1 MTPAAE
7 PAPADF
13 DAERPLGAYLLLAG
27 AYAVL
32 VGGVLAAGR
41 RRRLLLEGISPGD
54 LALLSI
60 GAHRLSRTLSREKV
74 TRPLRKPFTRVAG
87 DAASPPGELAEE
99 ARPGQPPVRRAVADL
114 LTCTICLDQWTA
126 TALLAGH
133 LSAPRATRTVAVL
146 LAIRSGADV
155 LQLAHGRLAA
165 PR

>member
-1 MTPAAE
+1 MSDTGE
-7 PAPADF
+7 PAVADF
-13 DAERPLGAYLLLAG
+13 DADRPLGAYLVLAG
-27 AYAVL
+27 AYAAL

-41 RRRLLLEGISPGD
+41 RRRLLLEEIAPGD
-54 LALLSI
+54 LVLLSI

-74 TRPLRKPFTRVAG
+74 TRPLRKPFTRVDE

-114 LTCTICLDQWTA
+114 LTCTLCLDQWTA

-133 LSAPRATRTVAVL
+133 LAAPRATRTLAAL

-155 LQLAHGRLAA
+155 LQLAHGRVAA
-165 PR
+165 AR